1 MLENTA
7 LRPIRLEPVMDL
19 LVDENF
25 VVLYEFEGLGTLWW
39 LGGLVTPW
47 TGLARR
53 SLLGLDSLRRLVG
66 LLPLEEL
73 VDACVLMGLGTLRSW
88 WGNGTPNDGGGAWA
102 TGPPSLLPPD
112 ERPQSPWRRS

>member
-1 MLENTA
+1 
-7 LRPIRLEPVMDL
+7 MDL
-19 LVDENF
+19 LIDDE
-25 VVLYEFEGLGTLWW
+25 VVGLYEFEGLGTLWW

-73 VDACVLMGLGTLRSW
+73 VDACVLMGLGTLSSW
-88 WGNGTPNDGGGAWA
+88 WGNSTPDGGGAGA

-112 ERPQSPWRRS
+112 ERPQAPWRRS